1 MKALE
6 VIYGLISSLVEI
18 SIENPHLKLVLVLLA
33 WTLDNYGGL
42 IFGHGLEDGAVQKPL
57 ARPHLISI

>member
-1 MKALE
+1 MNALE
-6 VIYGLISSLVEI
+6 VIDGLISSLIEI
-18 SIENPHLKLVLVLLA
+18 SIEYSHLKLVLVLLA
-33 WTLDNYGGL
+33 WTLNYYGGL